1 MIKPHLK
8 KMNKYYMK
16 YILLTSLLFFF
27 VCTLP
32 IAAKDQDAPTRITSE
47 KMEVDNK
54 KNIIIFT
61 GKVFVTKGRVEIRAD
76 RLILHPDKKKNDEK
90 SKKSEKTNLLGTGK
104 MQKIIATGN
113 VLLNQDRKKFATGD
127 KLDFDEKRRIA
138 ILTGNAK
145 AWEGKNQV
153 IGNKI
158 VMYLNENKT
167 IVHGAKNR
175 RVHVTLHPKKQQK

>member
-1 MIKPHLK
+1 MINLYLK
-8 KMNKYYMK
+8 IMNKYYIK
-16 YILLTSLLFFF
+16 YLSLSGLLFFF
-27 VCTLP
+27 VHASP
-32 IAAKDQDAPTRITSE
+32 IEAKDQDAPTRITSE

-76 RLILHPDKKKNDEK
+76 KLILHPDKKKNEENNK
-90 SKKSEKTNLLGTGK
+90 ISEKTNLLGTGK

-127 KLDFDEKRRIA
+127 KLNFDDKRRIA

>member
-1 MIKPHLK
+1 MKNQYSNL
-8 KMNKYYMK
+8 MNKSLK
-16 YILLTSLLFFF
+16 TIILTICFSF
-27 VCTLP
+27 VFLCQTETY
-32 IAAKDQDAPTRITSE
+32 AKDNVSPTRITSE

-76 RLILHPDKKKNDEK
+76 KLILHPDNKKIDDKKNETDK
-90 SKKSEKTNLLGTGK
+90 SHLLGTGK

-127 KLDFDEKRRIA
+127 KLNFDDKSRIA

-153 IGNKI
+153 IGDKI
-158 VMYLNENKT
+158 IMYLDENKT
-167 IVHGAKNR
+167 IVHGAKHK
-175 RVHVTLHPKKQQK
+175 RVHVTLHPKQQK